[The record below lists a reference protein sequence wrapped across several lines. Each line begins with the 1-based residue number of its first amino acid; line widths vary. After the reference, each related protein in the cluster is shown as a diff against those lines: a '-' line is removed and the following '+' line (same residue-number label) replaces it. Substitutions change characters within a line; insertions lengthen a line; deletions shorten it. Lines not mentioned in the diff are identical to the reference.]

1 MVLMSYWRSKSE
13 ELKSKAEQQQRQRL
27 REKQEQTVQA
37 KTINSTRRRQK
48 KGKGDVGSQHQQES
62 FDAHEGWSTN
72 YANRDSSRK
81 HERGKDTGMAAQ
93 RSKRKPEKQQTTI
106 LWTRK
111 QQQELLEAQLAQLE
125 IDSQPTTDSNSSFN
139 SDETCECEHGLAS
152 YDYDDYVSV
161 HDFVKDFVE
170 AYNHSISERNSLG
183 ESFIAAYRV
192 SKEQY
197 AHLWKDTETLGMV
210 VSYLSAWGT
219 NHLLNADHWNA
230 CSFAMFANVFQQYA
244 AILLKSQS
252 TIDWKLIKEL
262 NEADEDTLTSFF
274 RGHIPCSCL
283 DGSKKKIKCS
293 ELMVEPVDE
302 TSSICSEL
310 EAEEEKVITL
320 LEGMEEECRVE
331 LGTMM
336 SADEEPSELLVDDD
350 ENFNAIWDDDDDD
363 VECTMTSDEEHGDLL
378 EAEEEECTEEESLAS
393 MRSEEDENQPSI
405 CDLLEAANSIRKG
418 EDSIEEQQRMKKYD
432 EALEGVCRLLVEV
445 GGKKY
450 SVEEQRRVTKY
461 EDALAD
467 VCRILVEVVGK
478 KST

>member
-27 REKQEQTVQA
+27 RGKQEQTVQA
-37 KTINSTRRRQK
+37 KTVNNSTRRRQK
-48 KGKGDVGSQHQQES
+48 NGKGGLCFQHQQQQQEM

-72 YANRDSSRK
+72 YDVHVRDSPRK
-81 HERGKDTGMAAQ
+81 HNRGKDNGMAVQ
-93 RSKRKPEKQQTTI
+93 TFKRQPEKQHTTI
-106 LWTRK
+106 VWTRK
-111 QQQELLEAQLAQLE
+111 QQRELLDAQLAQLE

-192 SKEQY
+192 SKEEY
-197 AHLWKDTETLGMV
+197 AHLWKDTETLDMV

-219 NHLLNADHWNA
+219 DHLLNADHWNA
-230 CSFAMFANVFQQYA
+230 CSFAMFANVFQQYS

-252 TIDWKLIKEL
+252 AIDWKLIKEL
-262 NEADEDTLTSFF
+262 NDADDDTLASFF

-283 DGSKKKIKCS
+283 DGSTKKTKCR
-293 ELMVEPVDE
+293 ELIVEPVDE
-302 TSSICSEL
+302 TPSIRAEL
-310 EAEEEKVITL
+310 AS
-320 LEGMEEECRVE
+320 
-331 LGTMM
+331 MM
-336 SADEEPSELLVDDD
+336 SADEELSELLDADDD
-350 ENFNAIWDDDDDD
+350 EHFNAIWDDDDDD
-363 VECTMTSDEEHGDLL
+363 DDVECTVTSDEERGDLL
-378 EAEEEECTEEESLAS
+378 EAEEEDCTEEESLAS
-393 MRSEEDENQPSI
+393 MCSEEDENQATI

-418 EDSIEEQQRMKKYD
+418 EDSIEEKKRMKKYD

-461 EDALAD
+461 EDTLAD
-467 VCRILVEVVGK
+467 VCRLLVEVVGK
-478 KST
+478 KSS